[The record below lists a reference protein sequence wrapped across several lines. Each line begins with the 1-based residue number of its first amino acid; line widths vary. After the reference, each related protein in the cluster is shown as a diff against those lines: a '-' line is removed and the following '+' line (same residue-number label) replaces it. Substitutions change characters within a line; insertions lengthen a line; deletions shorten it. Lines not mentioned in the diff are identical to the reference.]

1 MTSVIIRN
9 HVDCMY
15 YISGFRTVII
25 IMKTSTEHYVGM
37 LLLATNLES
46 TVVYMA
52 HVIVNMTHIIGNCD
66 AL

>member
-25 IMKTSTEHYVGM
+25 MKTSTEHYVGM
-37 LLLATNLES
+37 SLLATNLES